1 MRIDSDLRPP
11 GAAVALP
18 ADAAGR
24 GFLFRSEHATVG
36 WPAMSHASYLINL
49 CAGDPVILDKSRD
62 ALVEEMSAPRSWA
75 WTSWCCTRA
84 RTSAPAARTASTA
97 AAESLSEVHERT
109 RGVRVKLLL
118 EITAGQGSCLGCRFE
133 DMAEMLDARAGGDTM
148 GICFDTC
155 HAHASGIDL
164 STEEGYER
172 AFDDFAR
179 TIGLER
185 LRAFHLNDSK
195 TPTGSRVDRH
205 AEIGD
210 GYLGVLPFWRLV
222 NDARFATVPGVLET
236 PRGPDKR
243 PSFARNLARLRAL
256 IGAPRPP
263 GPPKSQALPDKA
275 DPRQGR
281 LFAD

>member
-1 MRIDSDLRPP
+1 M
-11 GAAVALP
+11 
-18 ADAAGR
+18 
-24 GFLFRSEHATVG
+24 FRSEHATVG

-49 CAGDPVILDKSRD
+49 SAGDPVILDKSRD
-62 ALVEEMSAPRSWA
+62 ALVEELTYAEELGLDFVVLHPGAHLGAGREDGIE
-75 WTSWCCTRA
+75 
-84 RTSAPAARTASTA
+84 A

-118 EITAGQGSCLGCRFE
+118 EITAGQGSCLGCRFD
-133 DMAEMLDARAGGDTM
+133 DMAEMLERARGGDTM

-179 TIGLER
+179 TIGLDR

-236 PRGPDKR
+236 PSGPDKL

-263 GPPKSQALPDKA
+263 GPPKSQALPEKV